1 MKVLVITH
9 GNNSLYGAATS
20 LKLLLQNC
28 QWEFDIVYSRHV
40 KYHTTREEM
49 LAYTGNKAGQAFC
62 IFLPFVEK
70 CISSSVRFYNRIRY
84 FLFRILIF
92 FDHFKL
98 QKIIKKGSYD
108 YILLNSLVLYPLIN
122 KRNKFVCYIR
132 EMCTAQGMLKK
143 NMIKKLE
150 QAEKLIFIDPSL
162 TEPLEEVSTVR
173 LVINNPFDMKRAGQI
188 SLDRARMQ
196 FPQIDHGKIV
206 ITMAGMILPV
216 KGVSFVIDVFKKMK
230 RKDLIL
236 AIAGAGMNKTY
247 IEECHKKADSCNNI
261 CFLGEQKDMDF
272 VYRVSDY
279 IIRAE
284 EYFVTGRTVYE
295 GLYAGCGLI
304 VQSKKEDDKNK
315 MQEYERFQDRIYF
328 YQARNEDSLI
338 KIFETLPEEKRM
350 TRVFLSNTEEY
361 AKKVT
366 AFLED

>member
-98 QKIIKKGSYD
+98 QKIIKKGDYD
-108 YILLNSLVLYPLIN
+108 YILLNSLV
-122 KRNKFVCYIR
+122 
-132 EMCTAQGMLKK
+132 LKK

-188 SLDRARMQ
+188 SLDRARKQ

-206 ITMAGMILPV
+206 ITIAGMILPV

-272 VYRVSDY
+272 VYRISDY

>member
-1 MKVLVITH
+1 
-9 GNNSLYGAATS
+9 
-20 LKLLLQNC
+20 
-28 QWEFDIVYSRHV
+28 
-40 KYHTTREEM
+40 
-49 LAYTGNKAGQAFC
+49 
-62 IFLPFVEK
+62 
-70 CISSSVRFYNRIRY
+70 
-84 FLFRILIF
+84 
-92 FDHFKL
+92 
-98 QKIIKKGSYD
+98 
-108 YILLNSLVLYPLIN
+108 
-122 KRNKFVCYIR
+122 
-132 EMCTAQGMLKK
+132 
-143 NMIKKLE
+143 
-150 QAEKLIFIDPSL
+150 
-162 TEPLEEVSTVR
+162 
-173 LVINNPFDMKRAGQI
+173 
-188 SLDRARMQ
+188 
-196 FPQIDHGKIV
+196 
-206 ITMAGMILPV
+206 
-216 KGVSFVIDVFKKMK
+216 
-230 RKDLIL
+230 
-236 AIAGAGMNKTY
+236 MNKTY

-272 VYRVSDY
+272 VYRISDY